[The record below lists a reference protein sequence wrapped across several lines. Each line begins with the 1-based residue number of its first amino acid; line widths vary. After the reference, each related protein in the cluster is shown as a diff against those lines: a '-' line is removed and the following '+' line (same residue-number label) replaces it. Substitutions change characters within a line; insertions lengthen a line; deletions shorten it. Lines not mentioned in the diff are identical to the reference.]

1 MKRKL
6 STIFTLFLTVIMSVC
21 CLFACKEEAD
31 PKAQTKS
38 VDLEKVTETLIV
50 MKVNEAEEGAT
61 ALSALTKLKEEGKIE
76 FEVQESEYGAY
87 IISINGKAEESS
99 GNSGHSWM
107 LYTSDEEFSTTD
119 YGTVEYNGET
129 YGQAALGASSLVVK
143 SGEYYIWSY
152 DAWAY

>member
-38 VDLEKVTETLIV
+38 VDLEKVSETLIV

-87 IISINGKAEESS
+87 IISINGKEQVT
-99 GNSGHSWM
+99 GYSWM

-152 DAWAY
+152 DAWTY